1 MQNEPT
7 LIFVCLA
14 FVILGAA
21 AVRIVLWLVGKL
33 LKLGLL
39 VGVCAG
45 LLLLA
50 VRALEV
56 LQ

>member
-1 MQNEPT
+1 